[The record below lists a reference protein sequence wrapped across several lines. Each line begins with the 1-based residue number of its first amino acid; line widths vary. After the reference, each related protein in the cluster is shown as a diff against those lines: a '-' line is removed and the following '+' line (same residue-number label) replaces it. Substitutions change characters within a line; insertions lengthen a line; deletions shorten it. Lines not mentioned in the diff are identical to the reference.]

1 MRYLYIAFASVLAA
15 VPLRMEACSCFGPST
30 FCETLSPPYD
40 PPIDPQW
47 WIPDHIVLGVKL
59 TTVEYGVD
67 LKIVQ
72 DFSGDMVMDQV
83 IRVWGDC
90 GLLCR
95 MYNTGVADGDTVL
108 WAIQH
113 CDLSGN
119 MSCGISVEQESHYQL
134 SGCGVYWLDYANGV
148 ISGPLFTEGA
158 SETISVEDFTGL
170 VNGCLTTSV
179 EVPVSPEAS
188 IRCIDDQLSITTT
201 GTWSAAKEV
210 CITDLSGRVLHEARF
225 RGAQGTMLLPRRI
238 NGLALVRISDGLRT
252 VSQKLLF
259 D

>member
-30 FCETLSPPYD
+30 FCETLNPQPPQF
-40 PPIDPQW
+40 PEPQW
-47 WIPDHIVLGVKL
+47 WIPNHIIMGVKL

-67 LKIVQ
+67 VKIVH
-72 DFSGDMVMDQV
+72 DYSGDLQADEV

-108 WAIQH
+108 WGIQH

-119 MSCGISVEQESHYQL
+119 FGCGTSLEQEGHYQL
-134 SGCGVYWLDYANGV
+134 SVCGVYWLDYAQGV
-148 ISGPLFTEGA
+148 ISGPLYTEGA
-158 SETISVEDFTGL
+158 SETISVEDFPAL
-170 VNGCLTTSV
+170 VSGCLPTGISDPIV
-179 EVPVSPEAS
+179 PEVNV
-188 IRCIDDQLSITTT
+188 RCVDDELMIIAT
-201 GTWSAAKEV
+201 GDWSDTKEV
-210 CITDLSGRVLHEARF
+210 CITDVAGRVVHEARF
-225 RGAQGTMLLPRRI
+225 RGLQGTMLLPRRLDGVLLI
-238 NGLALVRISDGLRT
+238 RVSDGRHFAAFKAF
-252 VSQKLLF
+252 V